1 VCSATLRDFCG
12 RSACK
17 SSIEAHRSVESP
29 LVCPECASQI
39 CQMTRPNN
47 ILAGSIHV
55 FFEGYFVYNH
65 SRMSSMQD
73 FFGQLW
79 KEYALSDSRYMSSD
93 SLVLCTEGLT
103 VVRTLISPYL
113 TLISPTNIKT
123 AYMGPAVSI
132 DSCTDYKAVTVPPSH
147 SSSGIDRPLL
157 REPHLL
163 FNLLV

>member
-12 RSACK
+12 RSTCK
-17 SSIEAHRSVESP
+17 SSIEAPGSVESP
-29 LVCPECASQI
+29 LVCPECAPQV
-39 CQMTRPNN
+39 CQVTRPNN

-65 SRMSSMQD
+65 SRMPSMQD

-93 SLVLCTEGLT
+93 SLVLCTESLT

-113 TLISPTNIKT
+113 TLLSPTNIKT
-123 AYMGPAVSI
+123 AYLGPSVSI
-132 DSCTDYKAVTVPPSH
+132 DSCTDYKAVTVPPSR

-163 FNLLV
+163 FNLLI